1 MTHPTE
7 RLSHTVEYARAA
19 HHGQV
24 RKGTAIPYLS
34 HLLGVASLVME
45 HGGTEDQ
52 AIAGLLHDL
61 LEDCGEAHEPVIR
74 ERFGDVV
81 AGIVRDCTDGS
92 AESKGAAIT
101 PEAKRRDWQQRK
113 ESYLQHLAE
122 ESEAALLV
130 AACDKLHN
138 ARAIVADLESPAIG
152 VAVFD
157 RFTAGRDGTLW
168 YYGQIAEVLQ
178 QRASPVARAF
188 GAVVARMEQL
198 ANGGFL

>member
-7 RLSHTVEYARAA
+7 RFSHAVEYARAA

-92 AESKGAAIT
+92 AESKGAATT

-113 ESYLQHLAE
+113 EAYLHHLAE
-122 ESEAALLV
+122 ESEASLLV
-130 AACDKLHN
+130 GACDKLHN
-138 ARAIVADLESPAIG
+138 ARAIVADLENPAIG

-168 YYGQIAEVLQ
+168 YYGRIAEVLQ

-198 ANGGFL
+198 ANGG